1 MDAAVE
7 VPAEEIAPTG
17 GELPPECC
25 GLGSSGHQVRRH
37 YDVGGPRHHR
47 RSGRGLATGRK
58 FQCHDRRQR
67 ARHALCLLCR
77 GRLCYAERLEMR
89 RSAEDG
95 KRRKCRSVAQY
106 HIPDC

>member
-17 GELPPECC
+17 GDLPPECC

-37 YDVGGPRHHR
+37 YDV
-47 RSGRGLATGRK
+47 ATGRK